1 MENKTISK
9 TFESWVH
16 DTASRGGGGPGVPK
30 RLRSVAFS
38 RKCWKYGTPR
48 HWDESIRSKK
58 MQDLL
63 LARPRTLCCPTVFKP
78 NLKVLY
84 LSQIV
89 WRISEEKQ
97 MFQLQES
104 LLHFH
109 KQDCKVNFA
118 NTPVMHFTFRMLKS
132 SNLPEIC
139 CTDSLSACQGGRP
152 PGVYTIVGLA
162 IMQLL
167 WNKDERAKNQPAS
180 RQYVPKNLN
189 SKRVWV
195 FCASRVRP

>member
-38 RKCWKYGTPR
+38 RKCWKSGTPR

-84 LSQIV
+84 LSQII

-118 NTPVMHFTFRMLKS
+118 NTPARTSQKSAALTLCLLVREVDLLEFTQS
-132 SNLPEIC
+132 SE
-139 CTDSLSACQGGRP
+139 SQ
-152 PGVYTIVGLA
+152 
-162 IMQLL
+162 
-167 WNKDERAKNQPAS
+167 
-180 RQYVPKNLN
+180 
-189 SKRVWV
+189 
-195 FCASRVRP
+195 